1 MKNLL
6 NRYMIFHLYAT
17 CQNKNCR
24 APLMV
29 TAKKLYPFPMGFALG
44 FQCPSCNT
52 ENFFYKKDIRD
63 DELFQFIVERPKAK
77 A

>member
-1 MKNLL
+1 
-6 NRYMIFHLYAT
+6 
-17 CQNKNCR
+17 
-24 APLMV
+24 MV